1 MLETPIVIYE
11 DIASRAGIS
20 QDGKCFISLNPDIY
34 DADAINIRFARIPIT
49 ITERNLKY
57 KAMLQF

>member
-20 QDGKCFISLNPDIY
+20 QDGKCFIILNPDIY
-34 DADAINIRFARIPIT
+34 DADAINIRFTRIPIT

>member
-20 QDGKCFISLNPDIY
+20 QDGKCFIILNPDIY
-34 DADAINIRFARIPIT
+34 DADACTHSYNNHRTQP
-49 ITERNLKY
+49 EV
-57 KAMLQF
+57 